1 MNGRSCCEPPIALVA
16 ANGNDWSQAA
26 VADTTYNRTF
36 RPHRALTVT
45 GPSFITVAA
54 HIKASEQIGPSA
66 LSRKFI
72 RFPSEGLNRGL
83 ARKLGMV
90 TTKPPTVLDEL
101 PALTRYARS
110 LTHDR
115 DQAEDL
121 VHDALVS
128 ALANA
133 GRYERDRP
141 LRVWLFSILHNVFVS
156 GTRRQLVQNRHRSL
170 AAVEET
176 QMAEPAQE
184 TSLRLRQLERA
195 LGSLSED
202 QRAALHLVAV
212 EELSYQD
219 AAAALGIP
227 IGTLISRISR
237 ARARLRDL
245 ENGTQERGEPA
256 KLRVVGKSND

>member
-1 MNGRSCCEPPIALVA
+1 VRADHIESRKPPVNLTA
-16 ANGNDWSQAA
+16 ARTHNW
-26 VADTTYNRTF
+26 TF
-36 RPHRALTVT
+36 RPHLAFTVT
-45 GPSFITVAA
+45 GLSFITVGA
-54 HIKASEQIGPSA
+54 HIKASGRNDPSA

-72 RFPSEGLNRGL
+72 SFPSQGLNREL
-83 ARKLGMV
+83 ARKLGMG

-110 LTHDR
+110 LTHDW

-156 GTRRQLVQNRHRSL
+156 GTRRQLVQDRHRSL
-170 AAVEET
+170 AAIEET
-176 QMAEPAQE
+176 QTAEPAQE
-184 TSLRLRQLERA
+184 TSLRLKQLERA

-245 ENGTQERGEPA
+245 ENGTQERGELA